1 MVCKDRHNNVD
12 KGNILRLFA
21 EINRRDGATVRQWL
35 RCQCCG

>member
-12 KGNILRLFA
+12 KGNIPRLFA
-21 EINRRDGATVRQWL
+21 EINRRDGVAVRQWL